1 MDDPLIVEVF
11 DRLDRATVS
20 GAVENL
26 VLGALLGR
34 MAEVV
39 DRVRIEGPATA
50 TGGDELAPVG
60 AYLESVAVTA
70 FRGVGPTCELH
81 LQPGPGLTP
90 VVGRNGS
97 GKSSF
102 AEAAEFALTGD
113 SLRWSG
119 KSQEWKSGW
128 RNLHADADPEIKVT
142 MRVEGEHEPRV
153 VRVRWASGTV
163 ESAMT
168 EVTIP
173 GEGRH
178 SLDSLGW
185 GTPLKSFRPFLSYAE
200 LTAITGGRPVE
211 RYNALAPMLGM
222 ESLRGPLEDFRQ
234 ARLAAQKQID
244 AAHDAVDAVREMPA
258 LAECSDGMP
267 AEAAEALRGRWDLD
281 RIEALVA
288 GTEPVAKER
297 EELLAALEHIV
308 RHDLDRV
315 GAAVSDLRTAAE
327 TLDAL
332 RGSGAEQAR
341 KLAGNLETAVEI
353 HDQHGDSDCPVCGQ
367 EDGLH
372 AARVVELRNEIER
385 LRSEARAIDDALEA
399 DSDART
405 AAKAAMGVRPE
416 VLAMAGIDDLGV
428 DVSELQAAWDAWFDA
443 QEPGA
448 ELAAHLESAYLP
460 LAEATDSVRLAAGT
474 LRQQLAD
481 QWRPIADRLTRMLPD
496 ARAGQQAEQRVP
508 ALKNAERWLKRCEA
522 AIRDARFD
530 AVKSQVT
537 GVWDTLSIGSNVTL
551 EDVWLGA
558 KKVNMDV
565 TVDGASAGALG
576 VMSQGELNALAL
588 SLFVPRVTFDDS
600 PFRFAM
606 VDDPVQAMDPV
617 RVDGLARVLHELAQT
632 HQVVVF
638 IHDDRLS
645 SAIRRLQMP
654 ATILSV
660 TRRPDSQVEFKKS
673 LDPIQGAIEDARAV
687 QLSDGLPDEVRRRV
701 VPGLCRQAIEASCLE
716 SGRRRLL
723 AGGMSLDECEETW
736 AAADKLLPRVAI
748 GLYGDLDR
756 AGDVYGTLNNRFGR
770 WAGDTVRDCNEMTH
784 SGAGAAADLRDLVS
798 RAESLAAKLA
808 AP

>member
-1 MDDPLIVEVF
+1 MDDPLIVEVL

-39 DRVRIEGPATA
+39 DGVRIERPVAA
-50 TGGDELAPVG
+50 ADGDEPTPVR

-81 LQPGPGLTP
+81 LQPGPGLTL

-113 SLRWSG
+113 SLRWFG
-119 KSQEWKSGW
+119 KSQEWKTGW
-128 RNLHADADPEIKVT
+128 RNLHAEADPVIKVT
-142 MRVEGEHEPRV
+142 MRVEGEREPRV
-153 VRVRWASGTV
+153 VRVRWGSGKL
-163 ESAMT
+163 ESAKT

-178 SLDSLGW
+178 SLGSLGW
-185 GTPLKSFRPFLSYAE
+185 GTPVKSFRPFLSYAE
-200 LTAITGGRPVE
+200 LTAITAGRPVD

-222 ESLRGPLEDFRQ
+222 ESLRGPLEDLRQ

-244 AAHDAVDAVREMPA
+244 AAHVAVDAVQEMPA
-258 LAECSDGMP
+258 LAECSDGRP

-288 GTEPVAKER
+288 GTDPAAKER
-297 EELLAALEHIV
+297 ELLLAALEHIT
-308 RHDLDRV
+308 RPDLDRV
-315 GAAVSDLRTAAE
+315 GVAASGLRTAAE
-327 TLDAL
+327 ALDAL
-332 RGSGAEQAR
+332 RGSGAERAR
-341 KLAGNLETAVEI
+341 KLAEVLETAVEI
-353 HDQHGDSDCPVCGQ
+353 HDRHGDSDCPVCGQ
-367 EDGLH
+367 EAGLH
-372 AARVVELRNEIER
+372 AARVMELRNEIER

-405 AAKAAMGVRPE
+405 AAKSAMGVRPE
-416 VLAMAGIDDLGV
+416 VLATAGADDLGF
-428 DVSELQAAWDAWFDA
+428 DISDLQAAWDAWLDVP
-443 QEPGA
+443 EPGA

-460 LAEATDSVRLAAGT
+460 LALATDSVRMAAGA

-481 QWRPIADRLTRMLPD
+481 QWRPIAERLTGMLPD
-496 ARAGQQAEQRVP
+496 ARAGQQAEQRLP
-508 ALKNAERWLKRCEA
+508 ALKRAEGWLKRCEA
-522 AIRDARFD
+522 TIRDERFD
-530 AVKSQVT
+530 AVKSQLT
-537 GVWDTLSIGSNVTL
+537 RVWETLSIGSNVTL
-551 EDVWLGA
+551 EDVRLGA

-565 TVDGASAGALG
+565 TVDGAGAGALG

-588 SLFVPRVTFDDS
+588 SLFVPRVTFDES

-617 RVDGLARVLHELAQT
+617 RVDGLAQVLHDLART

-638 IHDDRLS
+638 THDDRLA
-645 SAIRRLQMP
+645 SAIRRLQIP
-654 ATILSV
+654 ATIVSV
-660 TRRPDSQVEFKKS
+660 ARRPGSMVELTKS

-687 QLSDGLPDEVRRRV
+687 ELSSELPDEVRRRV
-701 VPGLCRQAIEASCLE
+701 VPGLCRQAIEAACLE
-716 SGRRRLL
+716 SGRKRLL
-723 AGGMSLDECEETW
+723 AGGMSLDKCEETW
-736 AAADKLLPRVAI
+736 AAADRLLSRLAV

-784 SGAGAAADLRDLVS
+784 SGASTGTDLKGLIS
-798 RAESLAAKLA
+798 RSESLATKLA
-808 AP
+808 SP

>member
-1 MDDPLIVEVF
+1 MDDPLILEAL
-11 DRLDRATVS
+11 DRLDSARLP

-34 MAEVV
+34 MTEVV
-39 DRVRIEGPATA
+39 DGVRIAR
-50 TGGDELAPVG
+50 PVAAARG
-60 AYLESVAVTA
+60 EEPTPVRAYLESVVVTG

-81 LQPGPGLTP
+81 LQPGPGLTL

-113 SLRWSG
+113 SLRWSN
-119 KSQEWKSGW
+119 KSQEWKTGW
-128 RNLHADADPEIKVT
+128 RNLHADVDPEIKVT
-142 MRVEGEHEPRV
+142 MRVEGEREPRV
-153 VRVRWASGTV
+153 VRVRWGSGKL
-163 ESAMT
+163 ESAKS

-185 GTPLKSFRPFLSYAE
+185 GTPVKSFRPFLSYTE
-200 LTAITGGRPVE
+200 LTAITGGKPVD

-222 ESLRGPLEDFRQ
+222 ESLRGPLEDLRQ
-234 ARLAAQKQID
+234 ARLAAQKQIE

-258 LAECSDGMP
+258 LAECSDGKP

-288 GTEPVAKER
+288 GADPAAKER
-297 EELLAALEHIV
+297 EQLLAALEHIARPDV
-308 RHDLDRV
+308 DRV
-315 GAAVSDLRTAAE
+315 DAAASDLRAAAE
-327 TLDAL
+327 ALDAL
-332 RGSGAEQAR
+332 SGSRAEQAR
-341 KLAGNLETAVEI
+341 KLAGMLEAAVEI
-353 HDQHGDSDCPVCGQ
+353 HDRHGDSDCPVCGQ
-367 EDGLH
+367 EAGLH
-372 AARVVELRNEIER
+372 EARVMELRNEIER
-385 LRSEARAIDDALEA
+385 LRSEARAIDDALKA

-405 AAKAAMGVRPE
+405 AAKDAMGVRPE
-416 VLAMAGIDDLGV
+416 VLATAGVDDLGV
-428 DVSELQAAWDAWFDA
+428 DTSDLQAAWDAWLDA
-443 QEPGA
+443 PESGA

-474 LRQQLAD
+474 YRQQLAD
-481 QWRPIADRLTRMLPD
+481 QWRPIAERLTRMLPD
-496 ARAGQQAEQRVP
+496 ARAGQQAEQRLP
-508 ALKNAERWLKRCEA
+508 ALKRAEAWLKRCEA
-522 AIRDARFD
+522 TIRDARFD

-537 GVWDTLSIGSNVTL
+537 RVWETLSIGSNVTL
-551 EDVWLGA
+551 EDVRLGA
-558 KKVNMDV
+558 RKVSMDV
-565 TVDGASAGALG
+565 TVDGAGAGALG

-617 RVDGLARVLHELAQT
+617 RVDGLARVLHDLART

-638 IHDDRLS
+638 THDDRLA
-645 SAIRRLQMP
+645 SAIRRLQLP

-660 TRRPDSQVEFKKS
+660 TRRPRSQVELKKS
-673 LDPIQGAIEDARAV
+673 LDPVRGAIEDARAV
-687 QLSDGLPDEVRRRV
+687 ELSDGLPDEVRRRV
-701 VPGLCRQAIEASCLE
+701 VPGLCRQAIEAACLE

-736 AAADKLLPRVAI
+736 ATADRLLPRVAI
-748 GLYGDLDR
+748 GLYGDPER
-756 AGDVYGTLNNRFGR
+756 AGDVYGTLNNRFGP
-770 WAGDTVRDCNEMTH
+770 WEADTVRDCNRMTH
-784 SGAGAAADLRDLVS
+784 SGAGKGTDLKALIS
-798 RAESLAAKLA
+798 CSESLAANLA